1 MLCRML
7 CRCNISIH
15 FAMRSGQFAREVKGV
30 GRIVVFHQLG
40 MRKAGVQF
48 SLASMFQ
55 LWCVYIFITI
65 CFSRLTTS
73 WLTPWLEGAGNSR
86 RRTHRGSADWPSAH
100 ALAGGA
106 LHERQG
112 ANRWPPGLRAS
123 KQQCYS
129 LLLHINVACS
139 SCFLLPRNHCF
150 DPRCGVVLIDDCC
163 CHGVHAHKQTKSDPL
178 GDQILDYILDKCA
191 FY

>member
-1 MLCRML
+1 MLERSRGWDVL
-7 CRCNISIH
+7 WYSI
-15 FAMRSGQFAREVKGV
+15 
-30 GRIVVFHQLG
+30 
-40 MRKAGVQF
+40 
-48 SLASMFQ
+48 SLACGRPGFNSHW
-55 LWCVYIFITI
+55 LRCSSCGVCIFITI